1 MANDGQAEEG
11 SVSGGGRQ
19 PAAGGGCPTALP
31 ASDPPLSRRSVAAV
45 FAGLLVAM
53 TVGTLNQTIV
63 ATVLPTI
70 VGELGGVNR
79 MLWVTTSYVLA
90 ATVTMPLY
98 GKMGDLIGRKGLFI
112 GALALFVAGSAACA
126 LAPSMEGLVIGRAV
140 QGLGGGGLMVL
151 SQAIVADVVP
161 PRRRALYLS
170 IMGVAYAVPM
180 LAGPLLGGFFADAV
194 GWRWAFWFDVPL
206 ALAAIVIAAVFLPK
220 PRRTAERAPF
230 DVGGAV
236 TLVAAV
242 TALTLATLWGGNE
255 HAWTSPTIIGL
266 LVATAVASA
275 LFVLAERRAREPL
288 MALSLFKNRN
298 FDISIV
304 ASSITMFV
312 MIGVLTYL
320 PTYFQIVDDLNA
332 TAAGYLVAPMNAA
345 WFAASLLSGYLVNK
359 LGTYKKLMVV
369 SFAVLVAGMV
379 GFIAVDQDPS
389 AVVVGGLLAVMGF
402 GVGLNFEILVLVVQN
417 EFPASA
423 VGMATAASG
432 RSARTRTRSRRPSCT
447 RCPRT
452 CAMRWAPPTA
462 TRSRPCS
469 GSRCRWPWRASCSCC
484 SCARRGWPPPWTDRG
499 MGPTKAR
506 TTPGGGRARDA
517 ASPRGRRGRQP
528 TLTGQGCGCSC
539 GLGGG
544 YTTFMSELFFDT
556 IDESEI
562 PAGMARVRYEA
573 GAVEPLYANDEFF
586 SLLGYQ
592 RRSPDDFYPLDVRN
606 SHGWRAFCGQLRAHI
621 EAGETD
627 FEIEVNQET
636 ATGTLLWTMARCRHD
651 ARRGTVTCLVLD
663 VSSWMDT
670 SERLRMSEDAF
681 RIAAQMSG
689 KNIATFDLA
698 DRALTMQGAVEG
710 YLTAPARM
718 VNVPDS
724 AIAAGMIAPE
734 HVELYRS
741 LYRDMETG
749 VPRGGVMLRMRDFDT
764 RRFRWYQV
772 DYSLVF
778 DGENRPV
785 YAVVAFG
792 DTTERHER
800 ELVQKARAE
809 RDALTGVLNR
819 ATFED
824 GCTRIIERS
833 EVDHGHALIMAD
845 LDRFKTTNDRY
856 GHVAGDC
863 VIVES
868 VAGVVSAVRDD
879 DLVGRVGG
887 DEFMVCLRGI
897 SSHLMVE
904 AVAQRMCAAVREA
917 AEASDDDHGP
927 VSISLGIALYP
938 QDGVTYEELYRKA
951 DKALYC
957 AKRAGGGT
965 YAFYRDE
972 PAAS

>member
-1 MANDGQAEEG
+1 
-11 SVSGGGRQ
+11 
-19 PAAGGGCPTALP
+19 
-31 ASDPPLSRRSVAAV
+31 
-45 FAGLLVAM
+45 
-53 TVGTLNQTIV
+53 
-63 ATVLPTI
+63 
-70 VGELGGVNR
+70 
-79 MLWVTTSYVLA
+79 
-90 ATVTMPLY
+90 
-98 GKMGDLIGRKGLFI
+98 
-112 GALALFVAGSAACA
+112 
-126 LAPSMEGLVIGRAV
+126 
-140 QGLGGGGLMVL
+140 
-151 SQAIVADVVP
+151 
-161 PRRRALYLS
+161 
-170 IMGVAYAVPM
+170 
-180 LAGPLLGGFFADAV
+180 
-194 GWRWAFWFDVPL
+194 
-206 ALAAIVIAAVFLPK
+206 
-220 PRRTAERAPF
+220 
-230 DVGGAV
+230 
-236 TLVAAV
+236 
-242 TALTLATLWGGNE
+242 
-255 HAWTSPTIIGL
+255 
-266 LVATAVASA
+266 
-275 LFVLAERRAREPL
+275 
-288 MALSLFKNRN
+288 
-298 FDISIV
+298 
-304 ASSITMFV
+304 
-312 MIGVLTYL
+312 
-320 PTYFQIVDDLNA
+320 
-332 TAAGYLVAPMNAA
+332 
-345 WFAASLLSGYLVNK
+345 
-359 LGTYKKLMVV
+359 
-369 SFAVLVAGMV
+369 
-379 GFIAVDQDPS
+379 
-389 AVVVGGLLAVMGF
+389 
-402 GVGLNFEILVLVVQN
+402 
-417 EFPASA
+417 
-423 VGMATAASG
+423 
-432 RSARTRTRSRRPSCT
+432 
-447 RCPRT
+447 
-452 CAMRWAPPTA
+452 
-462 TRSRPCS
+462 
-469 GSRCRWPWRASCSCC
+469 
-484 SCARRGWPPPWTDRG
+484 

-517 ASPRGRRGRQP
+517 ASPGVNLRSQVKVVVAP
-528 TLTGQGCGCSC
+528 VAW
-539 GLGGG
+539 GGG

-856 GHVAGDC
+856 GHVAGDR

>member
-1 MANDGQAEEG
+1 M
-11 SVSGGGRQ
+11 
-19 PAAGGGCPTALP
+19 
-31 ASDPPLSRRSVAAV
+31 
-45 FAGLLVAM
+45 LLW
-53 TVGTLNQTIV
+53 L
-63 ATVLPTI
+63 
-70 VGELGGVNR
+70 GE
-79 MLWVTTSYVLA
+79 
-90 ATVTMPLY
+90 
-98 GKMGDLIGRKGLFI
+98 
-112 GALALFVAGSAACA
+112 
-126 LAPSMEGLVIGRAV
+126 
-140 QGLGGGGLMVL
+140 
-151 SQAIVADVVP
+151 
-161 PRRRALYLS
+161 
-170 IMGVAYAVPM
+170 
-180 LAGPLLGGFFADAV
+180 
-194 GWRWAFWFDVPL
+194 
-206 ALAAIVIAAVFLPK
+206 
-220 PRRTAERAPF
+220 
-230 DVGGAV
+230 
-236 TLVAAV
+236 
-242 TALTLATLWGGNE
+242 
-255 HAWTSPTIIGL
+255 
-266 LVATAVASA
+266 
-275 LFVLAERRAREPL
+275 
-288 MALSLFKNRN
+288 
-298 FDISIV
+298 
-304 ASSITMFV
+304 
-312 MIGVLTYL
+312 
-320 PTYFQIVDDLNA
+320 
-332 TAAGYLVAPMNAA
+332 
-345 WFAASLLSGYLVNK
+345 
-359 LGTYKKLMVV
+359 
-369 SFAVLVAGMV
+369 
-379 GFIAVDQDPS
+379 
-389 AVVVGGLLAVMGF
+389 
-402 GVGLNFEILVLVVQN
+402 
-417 EFPASA
+417 
-423 VGMATAASG
+423 
-432 RSARTRTRSRRPSCT
+432 
-447 RCPRT
+447 
-452 CAMRWAPPTA
+452 
-462 TRSRPCS
+462 
-469 GSRCRWPWRASCSCC
+469 
-484 SCARRGWPPPWTDRG
+484 
-499 MGPTKAR
+499 
-506 TTPGGGRARDA
+506 
-517 ASPRGRRGRQP
+517 
-528 TLTGQGCGCSC
+528 
-539 GLGGG
+539 G

-833 EVDHGHALIMAD
+833 EVDHG
-845 LDRFKTTNDRY
+845 
-856 GHVAGDC
+856 
-863 VIVES
+863 
-868 VAGVVSAVRDD
+868 
-879 DLVGRVGG
+879 
-887 DEFMVCLRGI
+887 
-897 SSHLMVE
+897 
-904 AVAQRMCAAVREA
+904 
-917 AEASDDDHGP
+917 P

>member
-1 MANDGQAEEG
+1 
-11 SVSGGGRQ
+11 
-19 PAAGGGCPTALP
+19 
-31 ASDPPLSRRSVAAV
+31 
-45 FAGLLVAM
+45 
-53 TVGTLNQTIV
+53 
-63 ATVLPTI
+63 
-70 VGELGGVNR
+70 
-79 MLWVTTSYVLA
+79 
-90 ATVTMPLY
+90 
-98 GKMGDLIGRKGLFI
+98 
-112 GALALFVAGSAACA
+112 
-126 LAPSMEGLVIGRAV
+126 
-140 QGLGGGGLMVL
+140 
-151 SQAIVADVVP
+151 
-161 PRRRALYLS
+161 
-170 IMGVAYAVPM
+170 
-180 LAGPLLGGFFADAV
+180 
-194 GWRWAFWFDVPL
+194 
-206 ALAAIVIAAVFLPK
+206 
-220 PRRTAERAPF
+220 
-230 DVGGAV
+230 
-236 TLVAAV
+236 
-242 TALTLATLWGGNE
+242 
-255 HAWTSPTIIGL
+255 
-266 LVATAVASA
+266 
-275 LFVLAERRAREPL
+275 
-288 MALSLFKNRN
+288 
-298 FDISIV
+298 
-304 ASSITMFV
+304 
-312 MIGVLTYL
+312 
-320 PTYFQIVDDLNA
+320 
-332 TAAGYLVAPMNAA
+332 
-345 WFAASLLSGYLVNK
+345 
-359 LGTYKKLMVV
+359 
-369 SFAVLVAGMV
+369 
-379 GFIAVDQDPS
+379 
-389 AVVVGGLLAVMGF
+389 
-402 GVGLNFEILVLVVQN
+402 
-417 EFPASA
+417 
-423 VGMATAASG
+423 
-432 RSARTRTRSRRPSCT
+432 
-447 RCPRT
+447 
-452 CAMRWAPPTA
+452 
-462 TRSRPCS
+462 
-469 GSRCRWPWRASCSCC
+469 
-484 SCARRGWPPPWTDRG
+484 
-499 MGPTKAR
+499 
-506 TTPGGGRARDA
+506 
-517 ASPRGRRGRQP
+517 
-528 TLTGQGCGCSC
+528 
-539 GLGGG
+539 
-544 YTTFMSELFFDT
+544 MSELFFDT

-856 GHVAGDC
+856 GHVAGDR

-868 VAGVVSAVRDD
+868 VAGVVSAVLA
-879 DLVGRVGG
+879 LVVGAG
-887 DEFMVCLRGI
+887 AGWGVWHHYAGKGKPTAAAQTETVETLDESKSVFVTLPETIVTLHDNNGADHYLSAELVMVVASDKEAEKIKHQEPLYQSIAVECLTEMKFEDLRGMKI
-897 SSHLMVE
+897 SAIRKLISDALKKDL
-904 AVAQRMCAAVREA
+904 QR
-917 AEASDDDHGP
+917 
-927 VSISLGIALYP
+927 
-938 QDGVTYEELYRKA
+938 RKMSA
-951 DKALYC
+951 PYKDLLVK
-957 AKRAGGGT
+957 KVV
-965 YAFYRDE
+965 FQ
-972 PAAS
+972 

>member
-1 MANDGQAEEG
+1 
-11 SVSGGGRQ
+11 
-19 PAAGGGCPTALP
+19 
-31 ASDPPLSRRSVAAV
+31 
-45 FAGLLVAM
+45 
-53 TVGTLNQTIV
+53 
-63 ATVLPTI
+63 
-70 VGELGGVNR
+70 
-79 MLWVTTSYVLA
+79 
-90 ATVTMPLY
+90 
-98 GKMGDLIGRKGLFI
+98 
-112 GALALFVAGSAACA
+112 
-126 LAPSMEGLVIGRAV
+126 
-140 QGLGGGGLMVL
+140 
-151 SQAIVADVVP
+151 
-161 PRRRALYLS
+161 
-170 IMGVAYAVPM
+170 
-180 LAGPLLGGFFADAV
+180 
-194 GWRWAFWFDVPL
+194 
-206 ALAAIVIAAVFLPK
+206 
-220 PRRTAERAPF
+220 
-230 DVGGAV
+230 
-236 TLVAAV
+236 
-242 TALTLATLWGGNE
+242 
-255 HAWTSPTIIGL
+255 
-266 LVATAVASA
+266 
-275 LFVLAERRAREPL
+275 
-288 MALSLFKNRN
+288 
-298 FDISIV
+298 
-304 ASSITMFV
+304 
-312 MIGVLTYL
+312 
-320 PTYFQIVDDLNA
+320 
-332 TAAGYLVAPMNAA
+332 
-345 WFAASLLSGYLVNK
+345 
-359 LGTYKKLMVV
+359 
-369 SFAVLVAGMV
+369 
-379 GFIAVDQDPS
+379 
-389 AVVVGGLLAVMGF
+389 
-402 GVGLNFEILVLVVQN
+402 
-417 EFPASA
+417 
-423 VGMATAASG
+423 
-432 RSARTRTRSRRPSCT
+432 
-447 RCPRT
+447 
-452 CAMRWAPPTA
+452 
-462 TRSRPCS
+462 
-469 GSRCRWPWRASCSCC
+469 
-484 SCARRGWPPPWTDRG
+484 
-499 MGPTKAR
+499 
-506 TTPGGGRARDA
+506 
-517 ASPRGRRGRQP
+517 
-528 TLTGQGCGCSC
+528 
-539 GLGGG
+539 
-544 YTTFMSELFFDT
+544 
-556 IDESEI
+556 
-562 PAGMARVRYEA
+562 MARVRYEA

-856 GHVAGDC
+856 GHVAGDR

-897 SSHLMVE
+897 S
-904 AVAQRMCAAVREA
+904 
-917 AEASDDDHGP
+917 
-927 VSISLGIALYP
+927 
-938 QDGVTYEELYRKA
+938 
-951 DKALYC
+951 
-957 AKRAGGGT
+957 
-965 YAFYRDE
+965 
-972 PAAS
+972 

>member
-1 MANDGQAEEG
+1 
-11 SVSGGGRQ
+11 
-19 PAAGGGCPTALP
+19 
-31 ASDPPLSRRSVAAV
+31 
-45 FAGLLVAM
+45 
-53 TVGTLNQTIV
+53 
-63 ATVLPTI
+63 
-70 VGELGGVNR
+70 
-79 MLWVTTSYVLA
+79 
-90 ATVTMPLY
+90 
-98 GKMGDLIGRKGLFI
+98 
-112 GALALFVAGSAACA
+112 
-126 LAPSMEGLVIGRAV
+126 
-140 QGLGGGGLMVL
+140 
-151 SQAIVADVVP
+151 
-161 PRRRALYLS
+161 
-170 IMGVAYAVPM
+170 
-180 LAGPLLGGFFADAV
+180 
-194 GWRWAFWFDVPL
+194 
-206 ALAAIVIAAVFLPK
+206 
-220 PRRTAERAPF
+220 
-230 DVGGAV
+230 
-236 TLVAAV
+236 
-242 TALTLATLWGGNE
+242 
-255 HAWTSPTIIGL
+255 
-266 LVATAVASA
+266 
-275 LFVLAERRAREPL
+275 
-288 MALSLFKNRN
+288 
-298 FDISIV
+298 
-304 ASSITMFV
+304 
-312 MIGVLTYL
+312 
-320 PTYFQIVDDLNA
+320 
-332 TAAGYLVAPMNAA
+332 
-345 WFAASLLSGYLVNK
+345 
-359 LGTYKKLMVV
+359 
-369 SFAVLVAGMV
+369 
-379 GFIAVDQDPS
+379 
-389 AVVVGGLLAVMGF
+389 
-402 GVGLNFEILVLVVQN
+402 
-417 EFPASA
+417 
-423 VGMATAASG
+423 
-432 RSARTRTRSRRPSCT
+432 
-447 RCPRT
+447 
-452 CAMRWAPPTA
+452 
-462 TRSRPCS
+462 
-469 GSRCRWPWRASCSCC
+469 
-484 SCARRGWPPPWTDRG
+484 
-499 MGPTKAR
+499 
-506 TTPGGGRARDA
+506 
-517 ASPRGRRGRQP
+517 
-528 TLTGQGCGCSC
+528 
-539 GLGGG
+539 
-544 YTTFMSELFFDT
+544 MSELFFDT

-856 GHVAGDC
+856 GHVAGDR

-897 SSHLMVE
+897 SSRLMVE
-904 AVAQRMCAAVREA
+904 AVAHRMCAAVREA

-972 PAAS
+972 PAASERPALLPARLPHAALLDGVEQPLPVEHAHLAVDIAHMVLRRALRDGQLVADVAHRAPAGQQHEHLGLAVRQAAHPRDGGALLLEAGVGGFLARGGVELLHVGLREEQHAHQHERQHAHEEHLGAQRLRPQRRVQ

>member
-1 MANDGQAEEG
+1 
-11 SVSGGGRQ
+11 
-19 PAAGGGCPTALP
+19 
-31 ASDPPLSRRSVAAV
+31 
-45 FAGLLVAM
+45 
-53 TVGTLNQTIV
+53 
-63 ATVLPTI
+63 
-70 VGELGGVNR
+70 
-79 MLWVTTSYVLA
+79 
-90 ATVTMPLY
+90 
-98 GKMGDLIGRKGLFI
+98 
-112 GALALFVAGSAACA
+112 
-126 LAPSMEGLVIGRAV
+126 
-140 QGLGGGGLMVL
+140 
-151 SQAIVADVVP
+151 
-161 PRRRALYLS
+161 
-170 IMGVAYAVPM
+170 
-180 LAGPLLGGFFADAV
+180 
-194 GWRWAFWFDVPL
+194 
-206 ALAAIVIAAVFLPK
+206 
-220 PRRTAERAPF
+220 
-230 DVGGAV
+230 
-236 TLVAAV
+236 
-242 TALTLATLWGGNE
+242 
-255 HAWTSPTIIGL
+255 
-266 LVATAVASA
+266 
-275 LFVLAERRAREPL
+275 
-288 MALSLFKNRN
+288 
-298 FDISIV
+298 
-304 ASSITMFV
+304 
-312 MIGVLTYL
+312 
-320 PTYFQIVDDLNA
+320 
-332 TAAGYLVAPMNAA
+332 
-345 WFAASLLSGYLVNK
+345 
-359 LGTYKKLMVV
+359 
-369 SFAVLVAGMV
+369 
-379 GFIAVDQDPS
+379 
-389 AVVVGGLLAVMGF
+389 
-402 GVGLNFEILVLVVQN
+402 
-417 EFPASA
+417 
-423 VGMATAASG
+423 
-432 RSARTRTRSRRPSCT
+432 
-447 RCPRT
+447 
-452 CAMRWAPPTA
+452 
-462 TRSRPCS
+462 
-469 GSRCRWPWRASCSCC
+469 
-484 SCARRGWPPPWTDRG
+484 
-499 MGPTKAR
+499 
-506 TTPGGGRARDA
+506 
-517 ASPRGRRGRQP
+517 
-528 TLTGQGCGCSC
+528 
-539 GLGGG
+539 
-544 YTTFMSELFFDT
+544 
-556 IDESEI
+556 
-562 PAGMARVRYEA
+562 
-573 GAVEPLYANDEFF
+573 
-586 SLLGYQ
+586 
-592 RRSPDDFYPLDVRN
+592 
-606 SHGWRAFCGQLRAHI
+606 
-621 EAGETD
+621 
-627 FEIEVNQET
+627 
-636 ATGTLLWTMARCRHD
+636 
-651 ARRGTVTCLVLD
+651 
-663 VSSWMDT
+663 MDT

-856 GHVAGDC
+856 GHVAGDR

>member
-1 MANDGQAEEG
+1 
-11 SVSGGGRQ
+11 
-19 PAAGGGCPTALP
+19 
-31 ASDPPLSRRSVAAV
+31 
-45 FAGLLVAM
+45 
-53 TVGTLNQTIV
+53 
-63 ATVLPTI
+63 
-70 VGELGGVNR
+70 
-79 MLWVTTSYVLA
+79 
-90 ATVTMPLY
+90 
-98 GKMGDLIGRKGLFI
+98 
-112 GALALFVAGSAACA
+112 
-126 LAPSMEGLVIGRAV
+126 
-140 QGLGGGGLMVL
+140 
-151 SQAIVADVVP
+151 
-161 PRRRALYLS
+161 
-170 IMGVAYAVPM
+170 
-180 LAGPLLGGFFADAV
+180 
-194 GWRWAFWFDVPL
+194 
-206 ALAAIVIAAVFLPK
+206 
-220 PRRTAERAPF
+220 
-230 DVGGAV
+230 
-236 TLVAAV
+236 
-242 TALTLATLWGGNE
+242 
-255 HAWTSPTIIGL
+255 
-266 LVATAVASA
+266 
-275 LFVLAERRAREPL
+275 
-288 MALSLFKNRN
+288 
-298 FDISIV
+298 
-304 ASSITMFV
+304 
-312 MIGVLTYL
+312 
-320 PTYFQIVDDLNA
+320 
-332 TAAGYLVAPMNAA
+332 MNAA

-423 VGMATAASG
+423 VGMATAATGFFRKVGSVLG
-432 RSARTRTRSRRPSCT
+432 TSVRRAAHERPRAPWPSAPRRSAVGALGTDANCSRRPRT
-447 RCPRT
+447 RAPRT
-452 CAMRWAPPTA
+452 CAMRWAAYSDALAPVLWLALPLA
-462 TRSRPCS
+462 VAGP
-469 GSRCRWPWRASCSCC
+469 CSCC
-484 SCARRGWPPPWTDRG
+484 SWRDAAGHHRGRIVHADEGADDP
-499 MGPTKAR
+499 AAA
-506 TTPGGGRARDA
+506 GRARQPAAGA
-517 ASPRGRRGRQP
+517 ASTYAHRSRPAAP
-528 TLTGQGCGCSC
+528 VAW
-539 GLGGG
+539 G

-785 YAVVAFG
+785 RRRRVQ
-792 DTTERHER
+792 RHHRAARR
-800 ELVQKARAE
+800 ELVQSAAR
-809 RDALTGVLNR
+809 RR
-819 ATFED
+819 ATA
-824 GCTRIIERS
+824 C
-833 EVDHGHALIMAD
+833 
-845 LDRFKTTNDRY
+845 
-856 GHVAGDC
+856 
-863 VIVES
+863 
-868 VAGVVSAVRDD
+868 
-879 DLVGRVGG
+879 
-887 DEFMVCLRGI
+887 
-897 SSHLMVE
+897 
-904 AVAQRMCAAVREA
+904 
-917 AEASDDDHGP
+917 
-927 VSISLGIALYP
+927 
-938 QDGVTYEELYRKA
+938 
-951 DKALYC
+951 
-957 AKRAGGGT
+957 
-965 YAFYRDE
+965 
-972 PAAS
+972 

>member
-1 MANDGQAEEG
+1 MA
-11 SVSGGGRQ
+11 
-19 PAAGGGCPTALP
+19 
-31 ASDPPLSRRSVAAV
+31 
-45 FAGLLVAM
+45 
-53 TVGTLNQTIV
+53 
-63 ATVLPTI
+63 
-70 VGELGGVNR
+70 
-79 MLWVTTSYVLA
+79 W
-90 ATVTMPLY
+90 
-98 GKMGDLIGRKGLFI
+98 
-112 GALALFVAGSAACA
+112 
-126 LAPSMEGLVIGRAV
+126 
-140 QGLGGGGLMVL
+140 
-151 SQAIVADVVP
+151 
-161 PRRRALYLS
+161 
-170 IMGVAYAVPM
+170 
-180 LAGPLLGGFFADAV
+180 
-194 GWRWAFWFDVPL
+194 
-206 ALAAIVIAAVFLPK
+206 
-220 PRRTAERAPF
+220 
-230 DVGGAV
+230 
-236 TLVAAV
+236 
-242 TALTLATLWGGNE
+242 
-255 HAWTSPTIIGL
+255 
-266 LVATAVASA
+266 
-275 LFVLAERRAREPL
+275 
-288 MALSLFKNRN
+288 
-298 FDISIV
+298 
-304 ASSITMFV
+304 
-312 MIGVLTYL
+312 
-320 PTYFQIVDDLNA
+320 
-332 TAAGYLVAPMNAA
+332 
-345 WFAASLLSGYLVNK
+345 
-359 LGTYKKLMVV
+359 
-369 SFAVLVAGMV
+369 
-379 GFIAVDQDPS
+379 
-389 AVVVGGLLAVMGF
+389 
-402 GVGLNFEILVLVVQN
+402 
-417 EFPASA
+417 
-423 VGMATAASG
+423 
-432 RSARTRTRSRRPSCT
+432 
-447 RCPRT
+447 
-452 CAMRWAPPTA
+452 
-462 TRSRPCS
+462 
-469 GSRCRWPWRASCSCC
+469 
-484 SCARRGWPPPWTDRG
+484 
-499 MGPTKAR
+499 
-506 TTPGGGRARDA
+506 
-517 ASPRGRRGRQP
+517 
-528 TLTGQGCGCSC
+528 
-539 GLGGG
+539 GGG
-544 YTTFMSELFFDT
+544 YTTFMSELLFDT

-689 KNIATFDLA
+689 KNIATYDLA

-741 LYRDMETG
+741 LYRDMEAG
-749 VPRGGVMLRMRDFDT
+749 VPRGGVVLRMRDFDT
-764 RRFRWYQV
+764 RRFRWYQA

-792 DTTERHER
+792 DTTEQHER
-800 ELVQKARAE
+800 ELVQKVRAE

-833 EVDHGHALIMAD
+833 EVEHGHALIMAD
-845 LDRFKTTNDRY
+845 LDRFKMTNDRY
-856 GHVAGDC
+856 GHVAGDR
-863 VIVES
+863 VIVKS
-868 VAGVVSAVRDD
+868 VEGMVSAVRDD

-897 SSHLMVE
+897 SSRLMVE

-938 QDGVTYEELYRKA
+938 QDGATYEELYRKA

-957 AKRAGGGT
+957 AKRVGGGT
-965 YAFYRDE
+965 YAFYCDE
-972 PAAS
+972 LAES